1 MEKIFQSTEESASSD
16 YINSEDNVTESSQS
30 STSYVVS
37 ENADEVYSNVFDIK
51 NNQSGG
57 GDYLDPEKVTKEL
70 SVTLKNTINS
80 VKENTEK
87 IANNTV
93 NTLLTKEQQQ
103 NAKDNIQSFINNTKE
118 VLQDPVKT
126 INNASEKLTDIV
138 GNAIEE
144 TEETEET
151 EENNKKTAIS
161 DELQRQTAIKNFKN
175 KLNQG
180 LSSNSLSPELIDQII
195 QKLTTEDINNINQKV
210 KQSGGY
216 RKKVINNDRRY
227 YEKYLKYKLKYL
239 ELKYE

>member
-1 MEKIFQSTEESASSD
+1 MEKIFQSTEESVSSD

-103 NAKDNIQSFINNTKE
+103 NAKNNIQSFINNTQE

-144 TEETEET
+144 TEE
-151 EENNKKTAIS
+151 NNKKTTIS
-161 DELQRQTAIKNFKN
+161 NELQRQNAIKN

-180 LSSNSLSPELIDQII
+180 LSSNSLSPELIDQIV

>member
-1 MEKIFQSTEESASSD
+1 MEKIFQSTEESVSSD

-93 NTLLTKEQQQ
+93 NTLLTK
-103 NAKDNIQSFINNTKE
+103 
-118 VLQDPVKT
+118 
-126 INNASEKLTDIV
+126 
-138 GNAIEE
+138 
-144 TEETEET
+144 
-151 EENNKKTAIS
+151 
-161 DELQRQTAIKNFKN
+161 
-175 KLNQG
+175 
-180 LSSNSLSPELIDQII
+180 
-195 QKLTTEDINNINQKV
+195 
-210 KQSGGY
+210 
-216 RKKVINNDRRY
+216 
-227 YEKYLKYKLKYL
+227 
-239 ELKYE
+239 